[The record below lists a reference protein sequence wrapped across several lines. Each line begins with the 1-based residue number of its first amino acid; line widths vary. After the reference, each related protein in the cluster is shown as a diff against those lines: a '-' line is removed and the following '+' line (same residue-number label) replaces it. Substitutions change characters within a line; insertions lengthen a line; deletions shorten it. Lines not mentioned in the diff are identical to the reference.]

1 MVGRV
6 GVRDLQGPLVGAA
19 YAVIVVKAARR
30 RLFVET
36 IVADVYEDEENSRKS
51 WVEVIVEC

>member
-51 WVEVIVEC
+51 